1 MYALFIDE
9 KKSHK
14 HFCFHRGFCLR
25 ILIQNDD
32 LIDLNLD
39 ALA

>member
-14 HFCFHRGFCLR
+14 HFCFHRGIYLR
-25 ILIQNDD
+25 ILIQND